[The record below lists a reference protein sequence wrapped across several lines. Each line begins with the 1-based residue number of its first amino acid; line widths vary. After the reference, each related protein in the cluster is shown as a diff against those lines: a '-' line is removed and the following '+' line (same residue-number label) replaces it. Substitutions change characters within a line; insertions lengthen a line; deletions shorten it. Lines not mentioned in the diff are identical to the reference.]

1 MHDAIPSRILN
12 GWLRL
17 EEDLFHLQVLSHL
30 PPQIPSCR
38 VQYTTPNPIVKELM
52 YAARRRQKSVRGK
65 FQLGKLR
72 IGQQFQLFDNALRQF
87 PQGSFI
93 GQQVALHE
101 PQFVDKPQPGAGVV
115 EHHQGQFFV
124 VKVHVHLSLSD
135 RRWDCTPGH
144 RTFL

>member
-17 EEDLFHLQVLSHL
+17 EEDLFHLQVLSYL

-65 FQLGKLR
+65 FQSCKLGIR
-72 IGQQFQLFDNALRQF
+72 QPFQLFNDL
-87 PQGSFI
+87 
-93 GQQVALHE
+93 L
-101 PQFVDKPQPGAGVV
+101 
-115 EHHQGQFFV
+115 
-124 VKVHVHLSLSD
+124 
-135 RRWDCTPGH
+135 
-144 RTFL
+144 